1 MRYPVPFAEKI
12 KELLP
17 DLISKGEG
25 MPTTPI
31 DDNTSGPETF
41 ENMVWST
48 WGKAHLMPCIR
59 YLRGAKGL
67 LVEDDWKKAF
77 PPAFE
82 VLHRLESKSQES
94 AQG

>member
-1 MRYPVPFAEKI
+1 
-12 KELLP
+12 
-17 DLISKGEG
+17 
-25 MPTTPI
+25 MPTIPI
-31 DDNTSGPETF
+31 DDSTSGPETF

-48 WGKAHLMPCIR
+48 WGEAHLMPCIR